1 MSPTAKHETNSAGFQ
16 SFAVR
21 ADSGPGTAGR
31 HRKLN
36 ADVADLASIEAP
48 PAAMPPDDQERAEL
62 EAALLECGFSPT
74 QALVDRLDILTSRLA
89 FTRCAEALRHL
100 VRALGD
106 TPAGRGLE
114 RALLGSD
121 GQSLEKDAKQVGCT
135 RQNLH
140 HHEKTARLRLRHLTP
155 GTPLT

>member
-1 MSPTAKHETNSAGFQ
+1 MTTKPETNASGFQ
-16 SFAVR
+16 SYAVKLD
-21 ADSGPGTAGR
+21 AGPGSAGR
-31 HRKLN
+31 HRRV
-36 ADVADLASIEAP
+36 AGDVGDLKTIEAP
-48 PAAMPPDDQERAEL
+48 PAAMPPADAEREALAEVL
-62 EAALLECGFSPT
+62 VEHGCAPT
-74 QALVDRLDILTSRLA
+74 QELLDKLDGLTNRLA
-89 FTRCAEALRHL
+89 FVRCAEALRHL

-140 HHEKTARLRLRHLTP
+140 HHEKTARQRLRHLTP
-155 GTPLT
+155 GT

>member
-1 MSPTAKHETNSAGFQ
+1 MTAKPETNLAGF
-16 SFAVR
+16 STYAVKLD
-21 ADSGPGTAGR
+21 AGPGTAGR
-31 HRKLN
+31 HRRV
-36 ADVADLASIEAP
+36 AGDVASLKSIEAP
-48 PAAMPPDDQERAEL
+48 TAAMPPADTELAEI
-62 EAALLECGFSPT
+62 EAVLLECGCTPT
-74 QALVDRLDILTSRLA
+74 QELLDKLDGLTNRLA
-89 FTRCAEALRHL
+89 FVRCAEALRHL

-155 GTPLT
+155 GT

>member
-1 MSPTAKHETNSAGFQ
+1 MNQTAKLETNASGFQ
-16 SFAVR
+16 SFAVKLD
-21 ADSGPGTAGR
+21 AGPGTAGR
-31 HRKLN
+31 HRRV
-36 ADVADLASIEAP
+36 AGDVADLKSVEAP
-48 PAAMPPDDQERAEL
+48 PAAMPPDDLERAEI
-62 EAALLECGFSPT
+62 EAVLLECGFSPT
-74 QALVDRLDILTSRLA
+74 QELLDRLDILATRIA
-89 FTRCAEALRHL
+89 FVRCAEALRHL

-155 GTPLT
+155 GT